1 MQDYTYTSTNSVASS
16 ADYGGLMMAYF
27 VFFIVIYLVFSFILS
42 KVFAK
47 AGKPAWAA
55 FVPVYNGWVMFE
67 IGGKPGWWILAGL
80 IPFVGGLISLV
91 LYLIVS
97 LEIAKRFGKSSVFGI
112 FGLWLFSLVGYAILA
127 FDGSKYQGN
136 SAAPAKASASAGSV
150 PEALKETKN
159 DDTPSSPPLVQ

>member
-1 MQDYTYTSTNSVASS
+1 MQDYTYTSTNSAASS

-80 IPFVGGLISLV
+80 IPFVGGIISLV

-97 LEIAKRFGKSSVFGI
+97 LEIAKRFGKSSLFGV
-112 FGLWLFSLVGYAILA
+112 FGLWLFSLVGYAMLA
-127 FDGSKYQGN
+127 FDSSTYQGGGKT
-136 SAAPAKASASAGSV
+136 AKPSASAGSV